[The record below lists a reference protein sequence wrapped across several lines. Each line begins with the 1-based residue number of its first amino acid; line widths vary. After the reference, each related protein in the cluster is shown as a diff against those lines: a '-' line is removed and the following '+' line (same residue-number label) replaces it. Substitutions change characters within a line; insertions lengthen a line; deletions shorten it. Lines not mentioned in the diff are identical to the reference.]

1 MYMFFGFQ
9 FLLWLFMYFENQG
22 FVMFFWNVFVD
33 CVLQK
38 LEKEMVKIV
47 YILKWVCIK
56 VNDDM
61 MEVRSVEKK
70 CRDLEY
76 VNVRMVV
83 VIEKIKK
90 SNN

>member
-1 MYMFFGFQ
+1 
-9 FLLWLFMYFENQG
+9 MYFENQG